1 MKKQKKRTAEA
12 VLFIMWLQGLSLLDG
27 THRAD
32 AGAST
37 AVDACVRVNL
47 VDVAGGDGA
56 NGAFINAGAASSAV
70 FSDFVS
76 HFIKV

>member
-1 MKKQKKRTAEA
+1 MRKQLR
-12 VLFIMWLQGLSLLDG
+12 LFDG
-27 THRAD
+27 AHRAD

-47 VDVAGGDGA
+47 VDVTGGDSSVR
-56 NGAFINAGAASSAV
+56 AFIDASTASSAV